1 MKKCYNDVYPKK
13 REQKKNK
20 KMKNILFFALD
31 FKDFQGIIYQNKKG
45 VQKHLKTKS
54 FLKGVIRMKEIVKL
68 MINGYDIYY
77 FNLQKENFMKNF
89 RCQNFEEA
97 LESLEQQ
104 KFDLEN
110 QLLKINEAIEI
121 MNR

>member
-1 MKKCYNDVYPKK
+1 
-13 REQKKNK
+13 
-20 KMKNILFFALD
+20 
-31 FKDFQGIIYQNKKG
+31 
-45 VQKHLKTKS
+45 
-54 FLKGVIRMKEIVKL
+54 MKEIVKL